1 MNVESV
7 LAARPQ
13 LRRPALRVVR
23 CRDNLRLVSLSHSPL
38 FMASHWRGGRSFPCS
53 RDLIGECRLCASS
66 TRRHHAYIAGTIN
79 SGNGE
84 HWFRAALETPPEPL
98 LRAIDESKS
107 PDLLGRCLQ
116 LNRPHKRG
124 SIQVIIKDEEKPRA
138 LAATEPSELI
148 RTLMRLYALPERED
162 FQTEEAWL
170 LAVRMR
176 VMDKEYTPARSARSP
191 SED

>member
-1 MNVESV
+1 
-7 LAARPQ
+7 
-13 LRRPALRVVR
+13 
-23 CRDNLRLVSLSHSPL
+23 
-38 FMASHWRGGRSFPCS
+38 
-53 RDLIGECRLCASS
+53 
-66 TRRHHAYIAGTIN
+66 
-79 SGNGE
+79 
-84 HWFRAALETPPEPL
+84 
-98 LRAIDESKS
+98 
-107 PDLLGRCLQ
+107 
-116 LNRPHKRG
+116 
-124 SIQVIIKDEEKPRA
+124 VIIKDEEKPRA